1 MTKLRNI
8 KVKKGTVIAYFKGI
22 SMEETFS
29 SFPKWFKVKRRAQFS
44 LPRGHLLALRKYL
57 NESKVFE
64 YINITGKNEGE
75 IKIRPRVLFTYN
87 DLKAIRIIQAGL
99 CCYQPVLKDK
109 TIESNIKENGVF
121 LTHSLRAYAGFF
133 ISKEQF
139 IAYLKL
145 NNISLEHFDFKSSEG
160 NNSKSKDASMFMAMK
175 GFKDFQA
182 QTAVAELIDINDKF
196 SMYSHKINNILSKKE
211 YELLNKRLWNVS
223 RVYKKRISWLLSL
236 VGKELDEQAYD
247 NRDNFVFYFN
257 GLISGITH
265 LRTID
270 YYMEM
275 DISDADVEKLTK

>member
-29 SFPKWFKVKRRAQFS
+29 SFPKWFKVKKRAEFS
-44 LPRGHLLALRKYL
+44 LPRGHLLALKKYL

-75 IKIRPRVLFTYN
+75 IKIRPKVLFTHN
-87 DLKAIRIIQAGL
+87 DLKAMRIIQAGL

-109 TIESNIKENGVF
+109 TIESNIKEKGVF
-121 LTHSLRAYAGFF
+121 LTPNLRAYAGLFT
-133 ISKEQF
+133 SKEQF
-139 IAYLKL
+139 IGYLKG

-160 NNSKSKDASMFMAMK
+160 NNSKSKDASMFKAMK
-175 GFKDFQA
+175 DFKDFQA
-182 QTAVAELIDINDKF
+182 QMAVAELIDINAKF
-196 SMYSHKINNILSKKE
+196 SLYDYKITNISSQEERAMLRQ
-211 YELLNKRLWNVS
+211 RLWNVS

-236 VGKELDEQAYD
+236 VGKELDNQDYD
-247 NRDNFVFYFN
+247 SKDMYIPYFKN
-257 GLISGITH
+257 LVYGITH

-275 DISDADVEKLTK
+275 GLSDTAVGRLTK